1 MELAFAV
8 GLFVMMFGAW
18 CLLPGGKEVAAD
30 ALEPELQPQIQE
42 TA

>member
-18 CLLPGGKEVAAD
+18 CLLPGGKEMEVET
-30 ALEPELQPQIQE
+30 LEPELQPQIQE